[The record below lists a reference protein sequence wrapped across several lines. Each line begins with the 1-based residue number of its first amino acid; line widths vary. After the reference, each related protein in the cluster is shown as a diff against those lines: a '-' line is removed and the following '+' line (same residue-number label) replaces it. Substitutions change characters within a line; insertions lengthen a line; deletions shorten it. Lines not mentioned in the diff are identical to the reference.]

1 MPVIFIFQ
9 ASRFMPN
16 NTSPENLDAAGLQ
29 TAFQS
34 IAQSVAISIV
44 DALAQPLRQEI
55 ESRVNSIIADAT
67 QDIHQKIAAAIGNI
81 QPIQIPI
88 NLLAQ
93 PLVQPLQA
101 ATPAQ
106 PVAPAVPV
114 PAPAPAPTPA
124 PAPAPTPAPVP
135 VPAEPA
141 TRPPAPDT
149 AEPPA
154 ATGKSP
160 ANSDDEPIELKK
172 DKKRTPQKSGKHIA
186 ATIVGLLP
194 GQAHLIKNEFKH
206 IKLSF
211 VSADAGNSKQL
222 RALSK
227 GNNPVIF
234 MTDFIRHASVESV
247 RAANGSW
254 IYATGGLSSLREK
267 LHDLYQNASQNSLLR
282 SA

>member
-1 MPVIFIFQ
+1 MTDRP
-9 ASRFMPN
+9 
-16 NTSPENLDAAGLQ
+16 TPETTESAILQ
-29 TAFQS
+29 TAFQG
-34 IAQSVAISIV
+34 IAQSVAASIV
-44 DALAQPLRQEI
+44 AALEQPLRQEI

-67 QDIHQKIAAAIGNI
+67 RDIHQKIAAAIGHI

-93 PLVQPLQA
+93 PLVQPLQPA
-101 ATPAQ
+101 APAQ
-106 PVAPAVPV
+106 PATTA
-114 PAPAPAPTPA
+114 APTPA
-124 PAPAPTPAPVP
+124 PAPISVP
-135 VPAEPA
+135 VAAKPQSQ
-141 TRPPAPDT
+141 
-149 AEPPA
+149 PPA
-154 ATGKSP
+154 AAKPEQSVEFP
-160 ANSDDEPIELKK
+160 PVAEESEKYSDDAPIELKR
-172 DKKRTPQKSGKHIA
+172 DRKRTPQKSGKNVS

-222 RALSK
+222 RSLSK
-227 GNNPVIF
+227 SNNPVIF

-267 LHDLYQNASQNSLLR
+267 LRELHQETSQNSLLR